1 VRTAPCNHPA
11 KGAPQRDGVRKSDY
25 IGILVAVVTLG
36 ALVVPY
42 MVDVG
47 PLIIA

>member
-1 VRTAPCNHPA
+1 VR
-11 KGAPQRDGVRKSDY
+11 RSDY

-47 PLIIA
+47 ADVLLAVIAAVTPGLAP